1 MFESPINPP
10 DNHSLCIYC
19 DADEVRAEARQLASD
34 RAKEYNIENP
44 AAEEDEMIDEDFY
57 DDCLDEVQNKHGMCR
72 YCYDEDHAD
81 DDRDDY

>member
-19 DADEVRAEARQLASD
+19 DAYEVRAEARQLASD
-34 RAKEYNIENP
+34 RAKEYNMENP
-44 AAEEDEMIDEDFY
+44 VSEEDEKNEDDFY
-57 DDCLDEVQNKHGMCR
+57 DDCLNELQSSYGMCR
-72 YCYDEDHAD
+72 GCYDEDHAD